1 MAAPYDAVTTLTRGH
16 LMRPLI
22 GLVLLAGLA
31 GCAGK
36 SPPVPVQASA
46 ADIGRLAGRWEG
58 EYNSDQT
65 GRGGSIVFTLTAG
78 SDTAE
83 GDVLMIPAGSNQPI
97 MREGTT
103 QQPYAA
109 PGAIPSVLSIRFVD
123 YRDGQVSGALDPY
136 RAPDCNCVVATT
148 FIGTVTGDVIK
159 GTFTIR
165 GTPSPAPV
173 TGEWE
178 VHRHR

>member
-1 MAAPYDAVTTLTRGH
+1 
-16 LMRPLI
+16 MRPLI

-36 SPPVPVQASA
+36 SPPVPVQASP
-46 ADIGRLAGRWEG
+46 ADIGLLAGRWEG
-58 EYNSDQT
+58 EYSSNET

-78 SDTAE
+78 RDTAE

-97 MREGTT
+97 MREGIG
-103 QQPYAA
+103 QPPAA
-109 PGAIPSVLSIRFVD
+109 PPGAIPSVLSIRFVE
-123 YRDGQVSGALDPY
+123 YRGGQVSGALDPY
-136 RAPDCNCVVATT
+136 RAPDCNCIVSTS

-159 GTFTIR
+159 GTFTTR
-165 GTPSPAPV
+165 GGQRDVPI

-178 VHRHR
+178 VRRHR